1 MAQINVNRNTF
12 LEKEE
17 VMNMQSFLQNS
28 LLGKILIAGS
38 YTFGI
43 VTNNPKKFDPDFVTN
58 DDFIDNKVFE
68 VEVGTQG
75 GTIKILPGMAV
86 NALGQV
92 INLTSIYDNLT
103 VPSDSVYYWLKVG
116 YSTKNY
122 ENGLVSINQ
131 KGVVTGTVDFSGKV
145 RGQSGKTPVAIRF
158 MKDDSSQPLNNGV
171 YEIVN
176 VIDNKNLVLTSESDF
191 VAESNLQVIIL
202 GTIPLGK
209 VFTDKQLEGLYTYD
223 YYTFSLVQE
232 VTLEQPPTKSSNEF
246 YLARVRNNGGTVSV
260 DNTVKSEFWS
270 LANFPKSKS

>member
-28 LLGKILIAGS
+28 LFGKILIAGS

-158 MKDDSSQPLNNGV
+158 MKDDGSQPLNNGV

>member
-28 LLGKILIAGS
+28 LFGKILIAGS

-158 MKDDSSQPLNNGV
+158 MKDDGSQPLNNGV

-232 VTLEQPPTKSSNEF
+232 VTLEQPPIKSSNEF

>member
-17 VMNMQSFLQNS
+17 LMNMQSFLQNS
-28 LLGKILIAGS
+28 LLGKILVAGT

-43 VTNNPKKFDPDFVTN
+43 VTNNPTKFNTDFVVN
-58 DDFIDNKVFE
+58 DEFIDNKAFE
-68 VEVGTQG
+68 VEAGTQG
-75 GTIKILPGMAV
+75 GTVKILPGMAV
-86 NALGQV
+86 NSLGQV
-92 INLTSIYDNLT
+92 INLTNIFDNFAI
-103 VPSDSVYYWLKVG
+103 PADSVYYWLKVG

-122 ENGLVSINQ
+122 ENGYVSINQ

-145 RGQSGKTPVAIRF
+145 RGQAGKTPVAIKF
-158 MKDDSSQPLNNGV
+158 LKDDGSQPLNNGV

-191 VAESNLQVIIL
+191 VVESNLQVVIL

-209 VFTDKQLEGLYTYD
+209 VFTDAQLEGLYTYD
-223 YYTFSLVQE
+223 WFTFSLAQE
-232 VTLEQPPTKSSNEF
+232 VTLEQPPTKSANEF

-260 DNTVKSEFWS
+260 DNTVKSEYWT
-270 LANFPKSKS
+270 LAGTPKTKG

>member
-43 VTNNPKKFDPDFVTN
+43 VTNNPKKFDSDFVT
-58 DDFIDNKVFE
+58 DDNFIDNKVFE

-92 INLTSIYDNLT
+92 INLTSIYDNLA

-122 ENGLVSINQ
+122 EDGLVSVNQ
-131 KGVVTGTVDFSGKV
+131 KGVVTGTVNFSGKV

-158 MKDDSSQPLNNGV
+158 IKDDGSQPLNNGV

-176 VIDNKNLVLTSESDF
+176 IIDNKNLVLTSESDF

-223 YYTFSLVQE
+223 YYTFSFVQE

>member
-158 MKDDSSQPLNNGV
+158 MKDDGFQPLNNGV

-246 YLARVRNNGGTVSV
+246 YLARVRNNGGTMSI
-260 DNTVKSEFWS
+260 DNTIKSEFWS

>member
-43 VTNNPKKFDPDFVTN
+43 VTNNPKKFDPDFVIN

-158 MKDDSSQPLNNGV
+158 MKDDGSQPLNNGV

>member
-103 VPSDSVYYWLKVG
+103 VPPDSVYYWLKVG

-158 MKDDSSQPLNNGV
+158 MKDDGSQPLNNGV

-270 LANFPKSKS
+270 LANFSEI

>member
-28 LLGKILIAGS
+28 LFGKILIAGS

-103 VPSDSVYYWLKVG
+103 VLSDSVYYWLKVG

-158 MKDDSSQPLNNGV
+158 MKDDGSQPLNNGV

>member
-1 MAQINVNRNTF
+1 MSQINVNRNTF

-158 MKDDSSQPLNNGV
+158 MKDDGSQPLNNGV

-260 DNTVKSEFWS
+260 DNAVKSEFWS

>member
-158 MKDDSSQPLNNGV
+158 MKDDGSQPLNNGV

-232 VTLEQPPTKSSNEF
+232 VILEQPPTKSSNEF

>member
-158 MKDDSSQPLNNGV
+158 MKDDGSQPLNNGV

-176 VIDNKNLVLTSESDF
+176 VIDNKNLVLTSELDF

>member
-1 MAQINVNRNTF
+1 MSQINVNRNTF

-92 INLTSIYDNLT
+92 INLTNIYDNLT

-158 MKDDSSQPLNNGV
+158 MKDDGSQPLNNGV

>member
-1 MAQINVNRNTF
+1 MSQINVNRNTF

-158 MKDDSSQPLNNGV
+158 MKDDGSQTLNNGV

>member
-1 MAQINVNRNTF
+1 MSQINVNRNTF

-17 VMNMQSFLQNS
+17 VMSMQSFLQNS

-158 MKDDSSQPLNNGV
+158 MKDDGSQPLNNGV

-246 YLARVRNNGGTVSV
+246 YLARVRNNGGTVSI

>member
-28 LLGKILIAGS
+28 LLGKILIVGS

-158 MKDDSSQPLNNGV
+158 MKDDDSQPLNNGV

>member
-1 MAQINVNRNTF
+1 MSQINVNRNTF

-158 MKDDSSQPLNNGV
+158 MKDDGSQPLNNGV

-176 VIDNKNLVLTSESDF
+176 VIDNKNLVLTSELDF

>member
-28 LLGKILIAGS
+28 LFGKILIAGS

-232 VTLEQPPTKSSNEF
+232 VILEQPPTKSSNEF

>member
-1 MAQINVNRNTF
+1 MSQINVNRNTF

-158 MKDDSSQPLNNGV
+158 MKDDGSQPLNNGV

-232 VTLEQPPTKSSNEF
+232 VILEQPPTKSSNEF

>member
-43 VTNNPKKFDPDFVTN
+43 VTNNPKKFDPDFVIN

-158 MKDDSSQPLNNGV
+158 MKDDGSQPLNNGV

-232 VTLEQPPTKSSNEF
+232 VTLEQPPIKSSNEF

>member
-158 MKDDSSQPLNNGV
+158 MKDDVSQPLNNGV

-232 VTLEQPPTKSSNEF
+232 VILEQPPTKSSNEF

>member
-158 MKDDSSQPLNNGV
+158 MKDDGSQPLNNGV

-176 VIDNKNLVLTSESDF
+176 VIDNKNLVLTSESVF
-191 VAESNLQVIIL
+191 VVESNLQVIIL

>member
-103 VPSDSVYYWLKVG
+103 VPSLGDTFVI
-116 YSTKNY
+116 TAD
-122 ENGLVSINQ
+122 I
-131 KGVVTGTVDFSGKV
+131 
-145 RGQSGKTPVAIRF
+145 
-158 MKDDSSQPLNNGV
+158 SSP
-171 YEIVN
+171 
-176 VIDNKNLVLTSESDF
+176 
-191 VAESNLQVIIL
+191 
-202 GTIPLGK
+202 
-209 VFTDKQLEGLYTYD
+209 
-223 YYTFSLVQE
+223 
-232 VTLEQPPTKSSNEF
+232 TL
-246 YLARVRNNGGTVSV
+246 
-260 DNTVKSEFWS
+260 
-270 LANFPKSKS
+270 

>member
-158 MKDDSSQPLNNGV
+158 MKDDGSQPLNNGV

-223 YYTFSLVQE
+223 YYTFSFVQE

>member
-158 MKDDSSQPLNNGV
+158 MKDDGSQPLNNGV

-202 GTIPLGK
+202 GTIPLRK

>member
-28 LLGKILIAGS
+28 LFGKILIAGS

-158 MKDDSSQPLNNGV
+158 MKDDGSQPLNNGV

-223 YYTFSLVQE
+223 YYTFSIVQE

>member
-86 NALGQV
+86 NALSQV

-158 MKDDSSQPLNNGV
+158 MKDDGSQPLNNGV

-270 LANFPKSKS
+270 LAGMPKPKE

>member
-28 LLGKILIAGS
+28 LLEKILIAGS

-158 MKDDSSQPLNNGV
+158 MKDDGSQPLNNGV

-223 YYTFSLVQE
+223 YYTFSFVQE

>member
-1 MAQINVNRNTF
+1 MSQINVNRNTF

-103 VPSDSVYYWLKVG
+103 VLSDSVYYWLKVG

-158 MKDDSSQPLNNGV
+158 MKDDGSQPLNNGV

>member
-158 MKDDSSQPLNNGV
+158 MKDDDSQPLNNGV

-232 VTLEQPPTKSSNEF
+232 VILEQPPTKSSNEF

>member
-1 MAQINVNRNTF
+1 MSQINVNRNTF

-43 VTNNPKKFDPDFVTN
+43 VTNNPKKFDSDFVTN

-158 MKDDSSQPLNNGV
+158 MKDDGSQPLNNGV

-232 VTLEQPPTKSSNEF
+232 VILEQPPTKSSNEF

>member
-103 VPSDSVYYWLKVG
+103 VPSDSVHYWLKVG

-158 MKDDSSQPLNNGV
+158 MKDDGSQPLNNGV

>member
-1 MAQINVNRNTF
+1 MSQINVNRNTF

>member
-43 VTNNPKKFDPDFVTN
+43 VTNNPKKFDPDFVT
-58 DDFIDNKVFE
+58 DDNFIDNKVFE

-92 INLTSIYDNLT
+92 INLTSIYDNFA

-122 ENGLVSINQ
+122 ENGLVSVNQ

-158 MKDDSSQPLNNGV
+158 IKDDGSQPLNNGV

-223 YYTFSLVQE
+223 YYTFSFVQE

-246 YLARVRNNGGTVSV
+246 YLARVRNNGGTVSI

>member
-28 LLGKILIAGS
+28 LFGKILIAGS

-158 MKDDSSQPLNNGV
+158 MKDDDSQPLNNGV

>member
-43 VTNNPKKFDPDFVTN
+43 VTNNPKKFNPDFVT
-58 DDFIDNKVFE
+58 DDNFIDNKVFE

-92 INLTSIYDNLT
+92 INLTSIYDNLA

-122 ENGLVSINQ
+122 EDGLVSVNQ
-131 KGVVTGTVDFSGKV
+131 KGVVTGTVNFSGKV

-158 MKDDSSQPLNNGV
+158 IKDDGSQPLNNGV

-176 VIDNKNLVLTSESDF
+176 IIDNKNLVLTSESDF

-223 YYTFSLVQE
+223 YYTFSFVQE

>member
-122 ENGLVSINQ
+122 ENGFVSINQ

-158 MKDDSSQPLNNGV
+158 MKDDGSQPLNNGV

-176 VIDNKNLVLTSESDF
+176 VIDNKNLVLTSELDF